1 MSDFGLVQITRQ
13 RVRQNI
19 MQTMNE
25 VCPSCMGTGLLTKQ
39 SHLIYDLEEW
49 IKRFKRESKEKALI
63 VRCNPF
69 VAAKLRE
76 GKIKTLFKFRFK
88 YRVKLNLEE
97 DPSLSL
103 QEIKFISKLTGKDIT
118 EDYI

>member
-1 MSDFGLVQITRQ
+1 M
-13 RVRQNI
+13 
-19 MQTMNE
+19 MQTMKE
-25 VCPSCMGTGLLTKQ
+25 VCPSCLGTGVLTKQ

-49 IKRFKRESKEKALI
+49 IKRFKRESKERSLI
-63 VRCNPF
+63 IRCNPF

-76 GKIKTLFKFRFK
+76 GRIKTLTKLKFR
-88 YRVKLNLEE
+88 YRLKLKLEE

-103 QEIKFISKLTGKDIT
+103 QQIKFFSKASGKDLT